1 MLDRNELRKLQN
13 ADISACEP
21 DRLTDLINLN
31 INTNQRITDKT
42 SSFIKLAGNPYLFK
56 VGETVVKV
64 EYEGGKSFVES
75 FASLIRAG

>member
-42 SSFIKLAGNPYLFK
+42 SSFIKLAGNP
-56 VGETVVKV
+56 
-64 EYEGGKSFVES
+64 
-75 FASLIRAG
+75 

>member
-1 MLDRNELRKLQN
+1 MLDRSELRKLQN

-21 DRLTDLINLN
+21 DKLTDLINLN
-31 INTNQRITDKT
+31 INTNQRITDKMR
-42 SSFIKLAGNPYLFK
+42 SFINCVGNPYLFK

-64 EYEGGKSFVES
+64 EYEGGKSFVEA